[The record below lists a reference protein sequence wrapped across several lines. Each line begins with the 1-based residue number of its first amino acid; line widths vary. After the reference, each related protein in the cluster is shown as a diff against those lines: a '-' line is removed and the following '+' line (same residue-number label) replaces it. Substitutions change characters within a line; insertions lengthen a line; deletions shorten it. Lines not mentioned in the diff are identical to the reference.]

1 MAHSFTR
8 IRCAR
13 PGAALILKLLEQIL
27 NEVPNTAAA
36 NSSTEGSSAASFL
49 SSVARLSMWSYA
61 RSNGTPYNECEEPS
75 EGFLDSHCTLM
86 ELIEEARRLVG
97 QETLV

>member
-1 MAHSFTR
+1 MPGR
-8 IRCAR
+8 AR
-13 PGAALILKLLEQIL
+13 LLFSNSLEQIL

>member
-1 MAHSFTR
+1 VPGR
-8 IRCAR
+8 AR
-13 PGAALILKLLEQIL
+13 LLFSNSLEQIL

-75 EGFLDSHCTLM
+75 EGFLDSHCTLG

>member
-1 MAHSFTR
+1 VPGR
-8 IRCAR
+8 AR
-13 PGAALILKLLEQIL
+13 LLFSNSLEQIL

-49 SSVARLSMWSYA
+49 KQQVARLSMWSYA